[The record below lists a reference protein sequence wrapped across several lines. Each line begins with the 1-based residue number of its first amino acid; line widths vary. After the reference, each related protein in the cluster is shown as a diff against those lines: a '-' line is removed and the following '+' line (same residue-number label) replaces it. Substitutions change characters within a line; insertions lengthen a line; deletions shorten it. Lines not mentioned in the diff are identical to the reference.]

1 MAQLKNPVE
10 PFGEVNVW
18 ARGGRTHVTATILMR
33 PFCEGTRTGI
43 ALDGSM
49 SMAESFGID
58 KGSKP
63 LSKIFAPRLL
73 ENLVRPVARKIA
85 AHLVTTLDPNGT
97 VSAVYWSTGRDGTQV
112 QSIGELTAAEAEA
125 HPFNPPA
132 ELGNGT
138 YLAPAMRYFLDKYS
152 SAPWGFFVVITDGE
166 IHDMN
171 EVKEATVLLARD
183 IAAGRRKPVKMVL
196 IGLGQQVN
204 ERQLAELD
212 DLDTGTGIDIWD
224 HKLAAT
230 MRSLDD
236 IFAEAVRENMRV
248 ASDGR
253 VLDPNG
259 QVVANYEGVGLP
271 AFLEFDLK
279 QGDRYFVLEFAG
291 NRIVQPLT
299 DEVGTLPD
307 SVITPEVQEQVDD
320 VDADWRKIHLVMRK
334 DEDSSDVELD
344 HSAQ

>member
-1 MAQLKNPVE
+1 
-10 PFGEVNVW
+10 
-18 ARGGRTHVTATILMR
+18 
-33 PFCEGTRTGI
+33 
-43 ALDGSM
+43 
-49 SMAESFGID
+49 
-58 KGSKP
+58 
-63 LSKIFAPRLL
+63 
-73 ENLVRPVARKIA
+73 
-85 AHLVTTLDPNGT
+85 
-97 VSAVYWSTGRDGTQV
+97 
-112 QSIGELTAAEAEA
+112 
-125 HPFNPPA
+125 
-132 ELGNGT
+132 
-138 YLAPAMRYFLDKYS
+138 MRYFLDKYS